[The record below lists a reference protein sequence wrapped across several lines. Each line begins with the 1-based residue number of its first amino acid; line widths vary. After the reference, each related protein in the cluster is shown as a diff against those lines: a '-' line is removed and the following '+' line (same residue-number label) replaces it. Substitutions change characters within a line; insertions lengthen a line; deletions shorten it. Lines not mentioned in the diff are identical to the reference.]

1 MSSSVLRSLIAD
13 SFCDEIPSNLD
24 IDLAKKITFIDVT
37 WLSTKIPHYILHV
50 LNFTNNLI
58 ISIIS

>member
-1 MSSSVLRSLIAD
+1 MSSSLLRSLIAD

-37 WLSTKIPHYILHV
+37 WLSTKIPHFGYAQFNTTEV
-50 LNFTNNLI
+50 K
-58 ISIIS
+58 

>member
-13 SFCDEIPSNLD
+13 SFFDEIPYNLD

-50 LNFTNNLI
+50 
-58 ISIIS
+58 